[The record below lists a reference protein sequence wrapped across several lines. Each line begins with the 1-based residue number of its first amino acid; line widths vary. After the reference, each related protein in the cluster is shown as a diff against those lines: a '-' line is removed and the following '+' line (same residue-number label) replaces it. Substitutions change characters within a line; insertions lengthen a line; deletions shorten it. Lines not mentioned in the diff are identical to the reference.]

1 MAKFKEY
8 NQHQMML
15 MPPNLDEKVPEG
27 HLARHI
33 SNVVDQMDIREIE
46 EKYSEL
52 GCRGYHPRMLIKLLV
67 YGYSIGIRGSR
78 RIQKETREDLVFM
91 WLAGMQE
98 PDFRTISDFRKD
110 RIGDIRKLFTQ
121 VLDTCRELGM
131 VSCGKISID
140 GTKIGASSGK
150 NKLTYR
156 KKLERSKAKYED
168 EVDRI
173 LKEAEEIDAEEDR
186 LYGDRDGY
194 TLERQYSAEE
204 IRKAL
209 KKVERK
215 KEKLAKETEKV
226 QSRITAVNEKLQIMG
241 DNRNS
246 FGNTDHDATLM
257 LMKEGGLGVGYNV
270 QMATEN
276 QVIVGFGVFQNPDD
290 NHLLQPMIEEVEQNL
305 GTKPE
310 AVVTDKG
317 YCSHRNYEYVASRGI
332 KAAIPPQTYDYDI
345 VARRRGTY
353 RYSKNLEYE
362 RLKVGMLDF
371 LETEEGQGLQKKR
384 KHDIEPTFGDIKHNM
399 GFRKFLL
406 RFKPKV
412 TTEVGLISIA
422 HNIKKI
428 RNWLERREMASHICR
443 RGTPTGHFTGFN
455 RPILKLHCKGWAFP

>member
-1 MAKFKEY
+1 
-8 NQHQMML
+8 ML
-15 MPPNLDEKVPEG
+15 MPPRLDEKVPEG

-33 SNVVDQMDIREIE
+33 STLVDELDIREIE
-46 EKYSEL
+46 EGYSEM
-52 GCRGYHPRMLIKLLV
+52 GCRAYHPRMLIKLLV
-67 YGYSIGIRGSR
+67 YGYSVGVRSSR

-110 RIGDIRKLFTQ
+110 RIGDIRRLFTQ
-121 VLDTCRELGM
+121 VLDICRELGM

-156 KKLERSKAKYED
+156 KKREKSKAKYEE

-173 LKEAEEIDAEEDR
+173 LKEAEQIDAEEDR
-186 LYGDRDGY
+186 LYGDQDGY
-194 TLERQYSAEE
+194 MLKRGYSAEE
-204 IRKAL
+204 IQKAL
-209 KKVERK
+209 KKVKRG
-215 KEKLAKETEKV
+215 KEKLAKEADKV
-226 QSRITAVNEKLQIMG
+226 QSKITAVNEKLQLMG
-241 DNRNS
+241 DDRNS

-276 QVIVGFGVFQNPDD
+276 QVIVGFGVFHNPDD
-290 NHLLQPMIEEVEQNL
+290 NHLLRPMIEEVEQNL
-305 GTKPE
+305 GMKPE

-317 YCSHRNYEYVASRGI
+317 YCSRSNYEYVADRGI

-345 VARRRGTY
+345 VARRKGTY

-362 RLKVGMLDF
+362 KLKVGMLDF
-371 LETEEGQGLQKKR
+371 LETAEGQGLLGKR

-399 GFRKFLL
+399 GFRRFLM

-412 TTEVGLISIA
+412 TTEVGLVSIA

-428 RNWLERREMASHICR
+428 RSWLETQEM
-443 RGTPTGHFTGFN
+443 TPN
-455 RPILKLHCKGWAFP
+455 NC